1 MIDLK
6 PYIHLTTMMVLATK
20 DENGNPYTANVYF
33 RVDEKYNFYF
43 ISNLRRE
50 HSHHIEKDAH
60 VAWSII
66 NTEQYQAKD
75 KDKKWLQFQGIAKLL
90 DESESTEIYKKL
102 YNPDKPYSEIL
113 EKGHRIF
120 ECIPTRVKIWDETL
134 YGWAGKII
142 NF

>member
-6 PYIHLTTMMVLATK
+6 PYIKLTTMMVIATK

-50 HSHHIEKDAH
+50 HSNHILSDDS

-66 NTEQYQAKD
+66 NTEQYKAID
-75 KDKKWLQFQGIAKLL
+75 KDKKGLQFL
-90 DESESTEIYKKL
+90 
-102 YNPDKPYSEIL
+102 
-113 EKGHRIF
+113 
-120 ECIPTRVKIWDETL
+120 
-134 YGWAGKII
+134 
-142 NF
+142 

>member
-1 MIDLK
+1 
-6 PYIHLTTMMVLATK
+6 MMVLATK
-20 DENGNPYTANVYF
+20 DKDGNPYTANVYF
-33 RVDEKYNFYF
+33 KVDEDDNFYF

-50 HSHHIEKDAH
+50 HSQHIEKDDR

-66 NTEQYQAKD
+66 NTQQYKVQD

-90 DESESTEIYKKL
+90 DESESTNIYKKL
-102 YNPDKPYSEIL
+102 YNPNKPYAEIL
-113 EKGHRIF
+113 EKWHHIF
-120 ECIPTRVKIWDETL
+120 KCTPTRVKIWDETL

>member
-6 PYIHLTTMMVLATK
+6 PYIKLTTMMVIATK
-20 DENGNPYTANVYF
+20 DEYGKPYTANVYF

-50 HSHHIEKDAH
+50 HSNHILSDDS

-66 NTEQYQAKD
+66 NTEQYKAID
-75 KDKKWLQFQGIAKLL
+75 KDKKGLQFLWTSQLL
-90 DESESTEIYKKL
+90 DQQEATEVYKKL
-102 YNPDKPYSEIL
+102 YNPDKPYAEIL
-113 EKGHRIF
+113 EKGHHIF
-120 ECIPTRVKIWDETL
+120 RCKPIRVKIWDETL
-134 YGWAGKII
+134 YGWAGEII